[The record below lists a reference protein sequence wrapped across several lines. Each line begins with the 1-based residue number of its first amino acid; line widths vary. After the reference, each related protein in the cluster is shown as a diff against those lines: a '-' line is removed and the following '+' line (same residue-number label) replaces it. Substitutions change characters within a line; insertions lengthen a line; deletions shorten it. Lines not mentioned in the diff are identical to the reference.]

1 MTIILKMSLNLHEG
15 VKLQIC
21 PFLLPRKLMIARIEI
36 MHMGMSNY
44 ALAEELYA
52 DVPCQF
58 GAGQNIAGKASTTV
72 MLNFWKK
79 LIESNTY
86 CAGTYSFERPYYVF
100 ERCQRWKIIG
110 LASGWSL
117 YNGLWKG
124 ERRVEGVSRILWM
137 TF

>member
-1 MTIILKMSLNLHEG
+1 MTILLKVSLNLHEG

-58 GAGQNIAGKASTTV
+58 GAAQNIAGKASETTV
-72 MLNFWKK
+72 ILNFWKK
-79 LIESNTY
+79 LIKSNTY
-86 CAGTYSFERPYYVF
+86 WAGTYSF
-100 ERCQRWKIIG
+100 
-110 LASGWSL
+110 
-117 YNGLWKG
+117 
-124 ERRVEGVSRILWM
+124 
-137 TF
+137 

>member
-86 CAGTYSFERPYYVF
+86 CAGTYSFESPNYVF
-100 ERCQRWKIIG
+100 ERCQH
-110 LASGWSL
+110 
-117 YNGLWKG
+117 
-124 ERRVEGVSRILWM
+124 
-137 TF
+137 